1 MENVVFVLQNFLNDD
16 VKNGKIC
23 SIFWTSRRVKKMLFW
38 IRKFPTDDVRNG
50 KVL

>member
-23 SIFWTSRRVKKMLFW
+23 DSLVFK
-38 IRKFPTDDVRNG
+38 
-50 KVL
+50 